1 MVREVASLKYF
12 HRLFRPFTNK
22 KVKTK
27 LLGTYLIATVIPIL
41 LVGLYLNYSMRDVVL
56 NNAINDV
63 DANVDKLEMRLNAI
77 LDRAISISDLIYI
90 NEDLKKLLN
99 QEYESNLEIYTAYQ
113 NHPIFDEYLKYYSE
127 VENIRF
133 YMTKEMITDSHFVH
147 ADEEIRNKDWYQRA
161 VNKKGY
167 ITWEFIEDS
176 WTHETYLTLTRAV
189 YGGSNELLGV
199 LNIYISPNDL
209 SSISKQELFDV
220 FITLDSEVIVHS
232 KDKKWIGEQPAFIE
246 ERLFSK
252 KNESFIYD
260 SDLNDEHVKIYLRS
274 FQPKKSLENLIQ
286 ISAIIPIQ
294 DVIKDSNSVL
304 IRGFIIVMFS
314 LIVSITLIVLFI
326 KSFDQRIYTLRTA
339 MDNVAQGKLSIQKND
354 LGGDEIGEVY
364 RDLDKT
370 VESIQQ
376 LIDEVYIHKINEE
389 QLKRRQKESEFKM
402 LASQINPHFLYN
414 TLEMIRMKAIINND
428 HEVADIVKKLSKMMR
443 SSLEVTDQPIPLQSE
458 IDLVTTYLDIQ
469 KMRFGD
475 RFNFEVSIYCNI
487 EHYNIFPLLLQPLV
501 ENSVIHGV
509 AEKEESFIQVI
520 VLENNSKLIIQV
532 IDNGVGIEKLTLSRL
547 ERELGKVDE
556 GLDVIHG
563 IGLHNVNK
571 RIKLYYGEE
580 YGISLKSKLGQGTT
594 VTLSLP
600 IGKGSDGYAEGT
612 NY

>member
-1 MVREVASLKYF
+1 
-12 HRLFRPFTNK
+12 
-22 KVKTK
+22 
-27 LLGTYLIATVIPIL
+27 
-41 LVGLYLNYSMRDVVL
+41 MRDVVL
-56 NNAINDV
+56 SNAINDV

-77 LDRAISISDLIYI
+77 LDRAINISDLIYI
-90 NEDLKKLLN
+90 NEDLEKLLN
-99 QEYESNLEIYTAYQ
+99 QEYESNLEVYTAYH
-113 NHPIFDEYLKYYSE
+113 NYPIFDEYLKYYSE

-133 YMTKEMITDSHFVH
+133 YMTKEMITDSHFVY
-147 ADEEIRNKDWYQRA
+147 ADEEIRSKNWYKRA
-161 VNKKGY
+161 IEKKGY
-167 ITWEFIEDS
+167 ITWEYIEDN
-176 WTHETYLTLTRAV
+176 WTNKTYLTLTRAV

-199 LNIYISPNDL
+199 LNIYISPDDL

-232 KDKKWIGEQPAFIE
+232 KDQKWIGEKPSFIE
-246 ERLFSK
+246 DQLFSGE
-252 KNESFIYD
+252 NESFIYD
-260 SDLNDEHVKIYLRS
+260 SDLNDEQVKIYLRS
-274 FQPKKSLENLIQ
+274 FQPKKTLENLIQ

-304 IRGFIIVMFS
+304 IRGFIVVVFS

-326 KSFDQRIYTLRTA
+326 RSFDQRIYALRNA
-339 MDNVAQGKLSIQKND
+339 MDNVAQGRFSIKKKD

-414 TLEMIRMKAIINND
+414 TLEMIRMKAIINKD
-428 HEVADIVKKLSKMMR
+428 QEVADIVKKLSKMMR

-469 KMRFGD
+469 KMRFGE
-475 RFNFEVSIYCNI
+475 RFNFEVSVYCKI
-487 EHYNIFPLLLQPLV
+487 DHYHIFPLLLQPLV

-509 AEKEESFIQVI
+509 AETEKSFIQVV
-520 VLENNSKLIIQV
+520 VLENNDKLIIQV
-532 IDNGVGIEKLTLSRL
+532 IDNGVGIEELKLSRL
-547 ERELGKVDE
+547 EKELSKVDE
-556 GLDVIHG
+556 GFDVIYG

-571 RIKLYYGEE
+571 RIKLYYGED
-580 YGISLKSKLGQGTT
+580 YGVSMKSTLGQGTT

-600 IGKGSDGYAEGT
+600 IGKGSDEYAKGA